1 MPTFEAAKERNMV
14 LFVGAY
20 LAVQRESIRK
30 LSNIIGKEMIPC
42 VLIDV
47 TLAPEQRQVAKDS
60 KAVVLECDFSS
71 LLAIENTLKEYKH
84 RFLAVT
90 ARKDRNIT
98 LLKKTIP
105 HIPYVHTPTASSLDW
120 TTNKILQ
127 RQLLRNFDKTISPKF
142 MVVHN
147 DSEETMR
154 QIKKQ
159 IGFPL
164 IIKPAGLAR
173 SLLVTLCFHQEE
185 LDANL
190 KNTVKKINKI
200 YKREGGRGEPQIL
213 VEEFMEGSMYSI
225 DTYVNQRGIVYHA
238 PMVHVRTGRSVGFDD
253 FFGYAQLTP
262 VKLKPHRIEKA
273 RQTAEKAIEALNLR
287 STTCHTELIRT
298 EDGWK
303 VVEVGPRVGGFRDE
317 MYEKSYGF
325 DHNTNDILI
334 RIPKKPVITT
344 KSKGYTMIL
353 KFYPPKK
360 GRLAKLEGVK
370 KIQRLES
377 FSRIHNFKQVG
388 DLCDYASN
396 GDDPIFYLVLF
407 NKVRSNLLADVR
419 RIEKTINIQI
429 KQPQRNASVIKSKK

>member
-1 MPTFEAAKERNMV
+1 MATFEAALERDMI
-14 LFVGAY
+14 LFVGTYGSA
-20 LAVQRESIRK
+20 QRESVRK
-30 LSNIIGKEMIPC
+30 LSKLLNKNMTAC
-42 VLIDV
+42 VLVDV
-47 TLAPEQRQVAKDS
+47 TLPLSQRKILDDP
-60 KAVVLECDFSS
+60 KAVILDCDFSS
-71 LLAIENTLKEYKH
+71 SLAMEKILKSYKH

-90 ARKDRNIT
+90 ARKDRNVT
-98 LLKKTIP
+98 LLRKIIP
-105 HIPYVHTPTASSLDW
+105 HVPYLHAPTELSLEW

-127 RQLLRNFDKTISPKF
+127 RRLLRNYDKTISPKF
-142 MVVHN
+142 MVIHD
-147 DSEETMR
+147 DSESTMQ
-154 QIKKQ
+154 QIEKQ

-173 SLLVTLCFHQEE
+173 SLLVTLCFHKEE

-190 KNTVKKINKI
+190 KNTVKKINRI
-200 YKREGGRGEPQIL
+200 YKREGGRGDPQIL

-225 DTYVNQRGIVYHA
+225 DTYVNHRGIVYHA

-262 VKLKPHRIEKA
+262 VKLKSHRVEKA

-317 MYEKSYGF
+317 MYEKSYGI

-334 RIPKKPVITT
+334 RIPKKPILA
-344 KSKGYTMIL
+344 KKAKGYTMIL

-360 GRLAKLEGVK
+360 GRLMKLEGIK

-377 FSRIHNFKQVG
+377 FARVNYFKQVG

-407 NKVRSNLLADVR
+407 NKDRSNLLADVR
-419 RIEKTINIQI
+419 RIEKTVNIQI
-429 KQPQRNASVIKSKK
+429 RQPQRNAQVVKSKK